1 MKLLSHVWLCDPR
14 DCSPPGSSVHGI
26 LQARILEWVD
36 IPFSKRSFW
45 PRDWTRISCG
55 SSICRWI
62 LYHWFIWLK
71 QVWYKHTHTHVN
83 IRTTKYYSII
93 KRMKY
98 CHLQQHG
105 WIYRILQLVKSDT
118 ERHILYGITYMWN
131 LKTAQMNLYTNRK
144 SLSY

>member
-1 MKLLSHVWLCDPR
+1 
-14 DCSPPGSSVHGI
+14 
-26 LQARILEWVD
+26 
-36 IPFSKRSFW
+36 
-45 PRDWTRISCG
+45 
-55 SSICRWI
+55 
-62 LYHWFIWLK
+62 
-71 QVWYKHTHTHVN
+71 
-83 IRTTKYYSII
+83 
-93 KRMKY
+93 MKY